1 MIEQQAYLK
10 GHILLKPHLRQFV
23 VWLEK
28 VDAEKPMRLSQ
39 YSLVGLSFIN
49 FVFEDKFSPTR
60 ETGSDVMGFTD
71 RLDFE
76 MPRLRWADGLSRAT
90 VCNFGRFNQFL
101 HHLLHEMLL
110 ARVMVATAVGRSE
123 KDAIHDFLREIGIEE
138 MIDSETVE
146 KASYRLR
153 VRRGV
158 VFKRGSRRSHL
169 AAA

>member
-1 MIEQQAYLK
+1 MK
-10 GHILLKPHLRQFV
+10 GHIFLKPHLLQFV
-23 VWLEK
+23 IWLEK
-28 VDAEKPMRLSQ
+28 VDPEKPMRLSS

-60 ETGSDVMGFTD
+60 ETGSDVMGFTE

-76 MPRLRWADGLSRAT
+76 MPRLRWADGFTRAT

-110 ARVMVATAVGRSE
+110 ARVMVATSVGRSE
-123 KDAIHDFLREIGIEE
+123 KAAIHDFLAEVGIEE
-138 MIDSETVE
+138 LVDVETVE

-153 VRRGV
+153 VRRGLI
-158 VFKRGSRRSHL
+158 FKRGTRGARL